1 MFTYPE
7 FLLQLSDQRQRELR
21 AEADTYRLLAAARW
35 ARRHRRRTGRR
46 REPDRVSDRAGTLAA
61 WAASGE
67 PAR

>member
-7 FLLQLSDQRQRELR
+7 FLLQHSNERQRELR
-21 AEADTYRLLAAARW
+21 NEADRHRLLAAARW
-35 ARRHRRRTGRR
+35 ARKQRRASRRHRGPAAA
-46 REPDRVSDRAGTLAA
+46 PDQVGTLAA